1 MFELMYITILTR
13 CEYLSFPNSTLNYPY
28 RIHRGFAL
36 SLDSRGTSNMDDG
49 GGERRGRRERAP
61 SRKVA
66 ESEESKAEE
75 AREREQNKRKRQ
87 EQKKQKETASTAKG
101 GTSSKA
107 SKSSKKT
114 TVTPVRTTVLNR
126 AMRPREQRAVGV

>member
-1 MFELMYITILTR
+1 MFELMSITILTR

-87 EQKKQKETASTAKG
+87 EQKKQKETASTPG
-101 GTSSKA
+101 
-107 SKSSKKT
+107 
-114 TVTPVRTTVLNR
+114 VRHRRSGFVLTGLTLILCLQSGRSHLLHSNGWQ
-126 AMRPREQRAVGV
+126 QR